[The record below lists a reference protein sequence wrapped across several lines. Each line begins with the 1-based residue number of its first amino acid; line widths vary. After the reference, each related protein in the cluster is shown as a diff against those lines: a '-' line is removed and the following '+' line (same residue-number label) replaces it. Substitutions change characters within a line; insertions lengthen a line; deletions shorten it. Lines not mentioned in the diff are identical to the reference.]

1 MLGMESIKVLDLFS
15 GIGGFSLAFDIE
27 GFNIVAAIDRDKRAC
42 EIYKQNLKNVDVIC
56 DDICNIEAEMLPDFD
71 ILIGYLLDCG
81 FTVSRGGKSRQY
93 DNEMNQHLYRVIDSK
108 KPKIFVFETSIRNRF
123 EKSVDIFAE
132 QGYSIR
138 HYIVDSEAITGK
150 PLVEKRRYIIGV
162 RQALVSEEVLFEN
175 SLERISFRDIMENGD
190 GLFEKYLVKH
200 SNQSNRETKK
210 LDLDEGRVS
219 CSFINMPYI
228 ETSYGL
234 RRITVREF
242 ARLKGYPDAYWLNEK
257 NVRQAYRLVLSSTN
271 VAVARVIA
279 RNLKRNYIGE
289 LSNNMQAGT
298 YQISQNTNKDL
309 TNSRIDRQNILNN
322 ELALEEIQNT
332 SNIKGVIFE
341 DKLCFTKNMVASF
354 FEVDVRTIERY
365 VAANETEL
373 TENGYEI
380 LKGKRLKEFKEY
392 IIKTDLLNEDKISI
406 NSKTTQLAIFDF
418 KAFLNIAMLLVESE
432 NARILR
438 QTMLNIV
445 IDFINSKTGGSTTYV
460 NQRDKAFLSSYLQEY
475 DYRKEFTDA
484 LRDCVDMGQFKYAL
498 FTDKI
503 YQSIFKEKAKEYR
516 EILKLKKKD
525 KTRETFYSEI
535 LDIIAS
541 YECGLAEFIKSE
553 SKSKGRKLTNWETME
568 IFNRFEK
575 LPHWRPLITS
585 ARTKMASRDLALRD
599 AFHQQLQM
607 YIKPLEKD
615 EYERFL
621 GGEAE
626 QIAELMDENRDVL
639 KRLKERE

>member
-1 MLGMESIKVLDLFS
+1 METIKVLDLFS

-27 GFNIVAAIDRDKRAC
+27 GFNIVAAIDKDKRAC

-56 DDICNIEAEMLPDFD
+56 DDICNIEVELLPDID
-71 ILIGYLLDCG
+71 ILIGYLLGCG
-81 FTVSRGGKSRQY
+81 FSVSRRGESRQY
-93 DNEMNQHLYRVIDSK
+93 DNEMNQHVYSVIDLK
-108 KPKIFVFETSIRNRF
+108 KPKIFVFETSERNRF
-123 EKSVDIFAE
+123 GKLVEKLTE
-132 QGYSIR
+132 QGYNIE
-138 HYIVDSEAITGK
+138 HYMVDSEAITGK
-150 PLVEKRRYIIGV
+150 PLVEKRTYIIGV
-162 RQALVSEEVLFEN
+162 RQDLVSEEVLFEK
-175 SLERISFRDIMENGD
+175 SPKHISFRDIMQTD
-190 GLFEKYLVKH
+190 DVFWEKYLVKH
-200 SNQSNRETKK
+200 SNHTNRAIKK
-210 LDLDEGRVS
+210 LDFDVGRVN
-219 CSFINMPYI
+219 CSFTNMPYI
-228 ETSYGL
+228 ETPYGL

-257 NVRQAYRLVLSSTN
+257 NVWQGYRLVLSSTN

-279 RNLKRNYIGE
+279 KNLKRYFAGE
-289 LSNNMQAGT
+289 KLNNKQVGSHS
-298 YQISQNTNKDL
+298 ILQNTNRDL

-332 SNIKGVIFE
+332 SNIKGIIFE
-341 DKLCFTKNMVASF
+341 DKLCFTKNMVAAF

-365 VAANETEL
+365 VATNETEL

-392 IIKTDLLNEDKISI
+392 VIKTDLLNEDRISI

-438 QTMLNIV
+438 QTMLNIA

-541 YECGLAEFIKSE
+541 YECGLAEYIKSE
-553 SKSKGRKLTNWETME
+553 SKSKGRKLTNWETQE
-568 IFNRFEK
+568 IFNRFEE

-599 AFHQQLQM
+599 AFHYQLQM
-607 YIKPLEKD
+607 YIKPLEKN

-626 QIAELMDENRDVL
+626 EIAELMDENRDVL